1 MNTATQATTI
11 NHTLEQQ
18 LQTLQIEFKQ
28 LQRSYRDASY
38 PSLEA
43 RLSSLDRLKKSIIQ
57 NEHAIYDALIQ
68 DYGYRSEF
76 DTLIG
81 ELMPS
86 VMNIKYTQKKL
97 KRWMKP
103 SKRHTGLFLY
113 PSSVRVHYQPLG
125 VVGIIVPWNYP
136 VYLALGPITTAI
148 AAGNKVM
155 IKMSEFTP
163 ATNKAVKKILEC
175 ISDEVTLVEGES
187 EVSAAF
193 SALPFDHLLF
203 TGSTEVGKHV
213 ARAAAN
219 NLTPIT
225 LELGGKSPLIIDE
238 SANLKT
244 SIDAIILG
252 KVMNAGQICIA
263 PDYVLLPPNLQQE
276 FIDTFKE
283 RFLEY
288 YKTPTDGDKQEN
300 TLTQIIDDKHHERL
314 SSYIDDAIEKGASVH
329 SIQENSA
336 NAPTKLMQPLLFTD
350 VSDDMD
356 IMQHEIFGPLLPIV
370 PYSSLEEA
378 IAFINDRPRPLAL
391 YMMSSNGENTHQ
403 VLYQTHS
410 GGVCVNDTLMHILA
424 EDAPFGG
431 VGQSGMGHYHGE
443 EGFRTFSKAKTVVDS
458 HAFIPRN
465 KLVLKYRDKIAPL
478 LKYLF
483 FK

>member
-1 MNTATQATTI
+1 MNTAKETI
-11 NHTLEQQ
+11 SNALHQQ
-18 LQTLQIEFKQ
+18 QQTLQSQFEQ
-28 LQRSYRDASY
+28 LQQSYKQSSY

-43 RLSSLDRLKKSIIQ
+43 RLVALDSLKKSIID
-57 NEHAIYDALIQ
+57 NEQAIYAALIE

-86 VMNIKYTQKKL
+86 VMNIKYTKKKL
-97 KRWMKP
+97 KRWMKA

-155 IKMSEFTP
+155 VKMSEFTP

-175 ISDEVTLVEGES
+175 ISDSVVMVEGES

-213 ARAAAN
+213 ARAAAG

-238 SANLKT
+238 SANLNT
-244 SIDAIILG
+244 SVDAVILG

-263 PDYVLLPPNLQQE
+263 PDYVLLPPNRQQE
-276 FIDTFKE
+276 FIDTFKK

-288 YKTPTDGDKQEN
+288 YKTPVDGGEKTN
-300 TLTQIIDDKHHERL
+300 TLTQLIDDKHQKRL
-314 SSYIDDAIEKGASVH
+314 SGYIDDAIKKGATLH
-329 SIQENSA
+329 KIQENSA
-336 NAPTKLMQPLLFTD
+336 DAPAKLMQPLLFTD
-350 VSDDMD
+350 VNSDMD
-356 IMQHEIFGPLLPIV
+356 IMNDEIFGPLLPLV
-370 PYSSLEEA
+370 PYESLEQA
-378 IAFINDRPRPLAL
+378 IEFINDRPRPLAL
-391 YMMSSNGENTHQ
+391 YMMSNNADNTNK

-410 GGVCVNDTLMHILA
+410 GGVCVNDTLMHIVA

-458 HAFIPRN
+458 YSFIPRN
-465 KLVLKYRDKIAPL
+465 RIVLKYRDKIAPI
-478 LKYLF
+478 LKSLF

>member
-1 MNTATQATTI
+1 MNSATQQI
-11 NHTLEQQ
+11 NNTLEQQ
-18 LQTLQIEFKQ
+18 LQVLQTQFKQ
-28 LQRSYRDASY
+28 LQQSYKQANY

-43 RLSSLDRLKKSIIQ
+43 RIAVLDRLKKSIID
-57 NEHAIYDALIQ
+57 NEQAVYAALIE

-86 VMNIKYTQKKL
+86 VMNIKYTKKKL

-125 VVGIIVPWNYP
+125 VVGVIVPWNYP
-136 VYLALGPITTAI
+136 VYLALAPITTAI

-163 ATNKAVKKILEC
+163 ATNKAVKQILEC
-175 ISDEVTLVEGES
+175 ISDDVIMIEGES
-187 EVSAAF
+187 QVSAAF

-213 ARAAAN
+213 ARAAAS

-244 SIDAIILG
+244 SVDAVILG

-263 PDYVLLPPNLQQE
+263 PDYILLPPNLQQE
-276 FIDTFKE
+276 FIDTFKA
-283 RFLEY
+283 RYLEY
-288 YKTPTDGDKQEN
+288 YKTPTSGESQGHG
-300 TLTQIIDDKHHERL
+300 LTQIIDDKHQKRL
-314 SSYIDDAIEKGASVH
+314 SGYIDDALEKGATIH
-329 SIQENSA
+329 NIQENST

-350 VSDDMD
+350 VNDQMN
-356 IMQHEIFGPLLPIV
+356 IMQDEIFGPLLPLV
-370 PYSSLEEA
+370 PYENLEQA
-378 IAFINDRPRPLAL
+378 IEFINDRPRPLAL
-391 YMMSSNGENTHQ
+391 YMMSNNTDNTNK

-458 HAFIPRN
+458 YGFIPRN
-465 KLVLKYRDKIAPL
+465 KIVLKYRDKITPL
-478 LKYLF
+478 LKSIF